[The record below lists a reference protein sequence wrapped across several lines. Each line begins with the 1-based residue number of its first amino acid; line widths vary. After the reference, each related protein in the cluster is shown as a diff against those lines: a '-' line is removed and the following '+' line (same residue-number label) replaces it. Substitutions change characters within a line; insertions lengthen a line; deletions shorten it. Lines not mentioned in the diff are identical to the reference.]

1 MRGPDTP
8 VEGADPEVLATVDTL
23 AGRWGGRA
31 AEAERERRLPDATV
45 AELLDAGLLQL
56 AAPPGCGGPGH
67 SWPTLVEA
75 ARRAARACPST
86 GWVIGVVGGHAALA
100 GRLPR
105 AAAETVFAAGP
116 RQVFATASAA
126 ADGRFTRVPGG
137 FEVAGR
143 WRFCSA
149 ADHADWFLLNGHGGD
164 PADRVL
170 IPLSAGQVRV
180 EEGWD
185 VCGMAGTGSR
195 DIRVDR
201 VFVPEALAGSLPHCF
216 AERQPSG
223 GGPSS
228 YYLDEVPFL
237 PYVNSCVIGPVLGC
251 AEGALAACLERF
263 ARDVG
268 GSRPLEQPL
277 VWDGLTESAA
287 ELTCARHLYE
297 AVCARLH
304 AAGTARRSLPPEDVA
319 AIGRDRAYLARLCVR
334 SVQRLVQLTGTAAHF
349 ADDPLARHWRDLQ
362 MAAAHRDLN
371 WARNTAAYAA
381 TAFTAGGAGKP
392 GGAGPAAGSAGPP
405 AAGGCE
411 RTA

>member
-8 VEGADPEVLATVDTL
+8 VEGADPEVLAAVDTL

-31 AEAERERRLPDATV
+31 AEAERARRLPDATV
-45 AELLDAGLLQL
+45 TELLDAGLLQL
-56 AAPPGCGGPGH
+56 TAPPDFGGPGH

-105 AAAETVFAAGP
+105 AAAETVFAAGA
-116 RQVFATASAA
+116 RQVFATASATA
-126 ADGRFTRVPGG
+126 GGRFTRVPGG

-164 PADRVL
+164 SMGRIL

-180 EEGWD
+180 GEGWD

-195 DIRVDR
+195 DIFVDR
-201 VFVPEALAGSLPHCF
+201 VFVPGALAGSLSHCF
-216 AERQPSG
+216 AGRQPSG
-223 GGPSS
+223 GGPSP
-228 YYLDEVPFL
+228 YYLGEVPFL

-251 AEGALAACLERF
+251 AEGAFAACLERF
-263 ARDVG
+263 ARDTG
-268 GSRPLEQPL
+268 GSHPLEQPL
-277 VWDGLTESAA
+277 VRDGLTESAA
-287 ELTCARHLYE
+287 ELACARHLYE

-304 AAGTARRSLPPEDVA
+304 TAGTARRPLSPEDAA

-334 SVQRLVQLTGTAAHF
+334 SVQRLVRLAGTAAHF

-362 MAAAHRDLN
+362 MAAAHRDLD

-381 TAFTAGGAGKP
+381 TAFDPGGAGEP
-392 GGAGPAAGSAGPP
+392 GDTGPAAGSAVPP
-405 AAGGCE
+405 TASGCE